1 MISKQFFY
9 WTKSSYF
16 EDIIRFWDRDFS
28 DNLLDEKL
36 CKEKKGKYLHL

>member
-1 MISKQFFY
+1 MISKHFFY

-16 EDIIRFWDRDFS
+16 EDIRFWDRDFS